1 MTDLRFDRS
10 AIRTHFYQL
19 HEAAKRADV
28 PGGKLALAVYGEDPQ
43 TGDKFK
49 SVEHFTVGDVD
60 GMTDAAMT
68 FESRAHHNVYA
79 PLAVL
84 KPETKSGMRRE
95 IDIAAV
101 LGFVVD
107 GDADK
112 GHEAPTP
119 PVPADYVVES
129 SPGNLQHFLF
139 LYDPL
144 PPDEAKQFAL
154 ALGRATK
161 ADCADEIGH
170 VWRVPGCL
178 NWPNAAK
185 LKRGRSPEPQPVRI
199 RQPWTKWTSV
209 YTLRST
215 LQPHWVEPRKDP
227 LKPQSERDVCP
238 NKARDFHVRLREAG
252 YYDAGPS
259 ARTRY
264 IRAAK
269 ALSADLGDEG
279 RKIWEDVVC
288 WDGSREDE
296 GEPVTA
302 AEADIRWRDCSS
314 LKVGTKPV
322 THGSLIEEAK
332 QLYGWTGIHIER
344 PRTAAKMFE
353 GVAPILAAAPPIAPA
368 ERLIQSS
375 AEFIANFVAPS
386 YLLDGILQKHFCYA
400 LTAATGAGKTA
411 IALRL
416 AVHVA
421 LGRKLGERDVERGRV
436 LFVAAENYVDV
447 QARFIASAQHCG
459 FDLGSID
466 VYFIAGKT
474 KLSEIADQVTAEA
487 RALGDLALVV
497 VDTSAA
503 TFEGADEN
511 SNVDALT
518 HAKRIRS
525 LTELQ
530 GNPTVLLLCH
540 PVKSATNDNLVP
552 RGGGAL
558 LAEIDGNLC
567 ARKGDS
573 SIEVHWSGKFR
584 GMDFTPMAFRL
595 DTVIADRLKDARGR
609 NMPTVL
615 ATPIDDATRQVLAAS
630 ERSDQDV
637 VLRAIS
643 DNPGKSYADLAKL
656 LGWTMGDGK
665 PYAVKV
671 RRAAERLA
679 GDGLL
684 IKERGNWVVASRG
697 ERELNKLDQRS
708 FEAASG
714 RNNVVSPM
722 PPLPVRNA

>member
-1 MTDLRFDRS
+1 M
-10 AIRTHFYQL
+10 
-19 HEAAKRADV
+19 
-28 PGGKLALAVYGEDPQ
+28 
-43 TGDKFK
+43 
-49 SVEHFTVGDVD
+49 
-60 GMTDAAMT
+60 
-68 FESRAHHNVYA
+68 
-79 PLAVL
+79 
-84 KPETKSGMRRE
+84 
-95 IDIAAV
+95 
-101 LGFVVD
+101 
-107 GDADK
+107 
-112 GHEAPTP
+112 
-119 PVPADYVVES
+119 
-129 SPGNLQHFLF
+129 
-139 LYDPL
+139 
-144 PPDEAKQFAL
+144 
-154 ALGRATK
+154 
-161 ADCADEIGH
+161 
-170 VWRVPGCL
+170 
-178 NWPNAAK
+178 
-185 LKRGRSPEPQPVRI
+185 
-199 RQPWTKWTSV
+199 
-209 YTLRST
+209 
-215 LQPHWVEPRKDP
+215 
-227 LKPQSERDVCP
+227 
-238 NKARDFHVRLREAG
+238 
-252 YYDAGPS
+252 
-259 ARTRY
+259 
-264 IRAAK
+264 
-269 ALSADLGDEG
+269 
-279 RKIWEDVVC
+279 
-288 WDGSREDE
+288 
-296 GEPVTA
+296 
-302 AEADIRWRDCSS
+302 
-314 LKVGTKPV
+314 
-322 THGSLIEEAK
+322 
-332 QLYGWTGIHIER
+332 
-344 PRTAAKMFE
+344 
-353 GVAPILAAAPPIAPA
+353 
-368 ERLIQSS
+368 
-375 AEFIANFVAPS
+375 
-386 YLLDGILQKHFCYA
+386 QKHFCYA

-447 QARFIASAQHCG
+447 QARFIAMSQHCG
-459 FDLGSID
+459 FDLANVD

-595 DTVIADRLKDARGR
+595 DTVVADRLKDARGR

-697 ERELNKLDQRS
+697 ERELNKLDQRN

>member
-1 MTDLRFDRS
+1 VTAILDEAFYSSIGAAIFPVQPGSKLPFPGFEWKSAASTDLLQWRKW
-10 AIRTHFYQL
+10 
-19 HEAAKRADV
+19 AAEF
-28 PGGKLALAVYGEDPQ
+28 PGCNWALYARGSGLVI
-43 TGDKFK
+43 
-49 SVEHFTVGDVD
+49 VDVD
-60 GMTDAAMT
+60 VK
-68 FESRAHHNVYA
+68 NVGEGQAWQAWQDIRRQCNIADGEPNVKTPTGGWHIYLRVEDGTQISQA
-79 PLAVL
+79 PLVR
-84 KPETKSGMRRE
+84 GV
-95 IDIAAV
+95 IDIRHEGYTIV
-101 LGFVVD
+101 PPSVVD
-107 GDADK
+107 GKPYLRYPSTTIHAATAALLERVSRSSDPAAVPAPSVFALEDIRNRLGFLLKTGYFDDEPTWTASVWAIKRAFGDAGYPLAQLISYRDEQNRLPSVWAREGDK
-112 GHEAPTP
+112 GSRPTTCATLIKDSNEAGFREHQRDSMFGN
-119 PVPADYVVES
+119 VPITLAVA
-129 SPGNLQHFLF
+129 
-139 LYDPL
+139 
-144 PPDEAKQFAL
+144 PPDK
-154 ALGRATK
+154 
-161 ADCADEIGH
+161 
-170 VWRVPGCL
+170 
-178 NWPNAAK
+178 
-185 LKRGRSPEPQPVRI
+185 
-199 RQPWTKWTSV
+199 
-209 YTLRST
+209 
-215 LQPHWVEPRKDP
+215 
-227 LKPQSERDVCP
+227 
-238 NKARDFHVRLREAG
+238 
-252 YYDAGPS
+252 
-259 ARTRY
+259 
-264 IRAAK
+264 
-269 ALSADLGDEG
+269 
-279 RKIWEDVVC
+279 
-288 WDGSREDE
+288 
-296 GEPVTA
+296 
-302 AEADIRWRDCSS
+302 
-314 LKVGTKPV
+314 
-322 THGSLIEEAK
+322 
-332 QLYGWTGIHIER
+332 
-344 PRTAAKMFE
+344 
-353 GVAPILAAAPPIAPA
+353 
-368 ERLIQSS
+368 LIQSS

-487 RALGDLALVV
+487 RALGDLALVI

-595 DTVIADRLKDARGR
+595 DTVVADRLKDARGR

-615 ATPIDDATRQVLAAS
+615 ATPIDDAARQVLAAT
-630 ERSDQDV
+630 ERSDQDR

-643 DNPGKSYADLAKL
+643 DAPGKSYADIAKQ
-656 LGWTMGDGK
+656 LGWTMSGGQ

-679 GDGLL
+679 GDALL
-684 IKERGNWVVASRG
+684 IKERGNWVLTSRG
-697 ERELNKLDQRS
+697 ERELNKLDQRK
-708 FEAASG
+708 FEVG
-714 RNNVVSPM
+714 RQNNVVSPM